1 MNDFHPDVESEHESS
16 ISETNNK
23 AHVEPDLPAR
33 KTFNIGDDGDSSDF
47 PPVEEVY
54 HSQKAKGE
62 NPSPRPIKKTIKE
75 DIDRNDR
82 KPMVLDDDSDSNQ
95 VTPNTS
101 QKQRKLSQSR
111 SRSRTAGKAASQSR
125 ASVPRASQSR
135 PSQSQP
141 FVLPPNSQVMDL
153 TISSDAEP
161 EPEDRS
167 EESDAAPPNRTLKRY
182 DLSDEDDE
190 DYVDPSGWVP
200 KRDNVRRVETR
211 RQTSVGLRDSS
222 QASLNA
228 QNRRKTTAR

>member
-1 MNDFHPDVESEHESS
+1 L
-16 ISETNNK
+16 ETNNK
-23 AHVEPDLPAR
+23 SHEEPDLPTR
-33 KTFNIGDDGDSSDF
+33 KTFDIADDGDSSDF

-54 HSQKAKGE
+54 HSQKTKRE
-62 NPSPRPIKKTIKE
+62 KPSPRPIKKTIKE
-75 DIDRNDR
+75 DIDTNDR
-82 KPMVLDDDSDSNQ
+82 KPMVLDDDSDSDQ
-95 VTPNTS
+95 VTPKAS

-111 SRSRTAGKAASQSR
+111 SKSRTSEKAASQSR
-125 ASVPRASQSR
+125 ASIPRASQSR
-135 PSQSQP
+135 QSQSQP
-141 FVLPPNSQVMDL
+141 FVIPPNSQVMDL

-161 EPEDRS
+161 EPED
-167 EESDAAPPNRTLKRY
+167 ESDVAPPKGTLKRY